1 MQLKIK
7 IHKDVKYVN
16 LLTRFNKIF
25 LMVHFSFQIPF
36 RKILNLQKRKKHC
49 NMYVMALFIFSFG
62 KKKGELCCKA
72 L

>member
-25 LMVHFSFQIPF
+25 LMVHFCFQIPF
-36 RKILNLQKRKKHC
+36 RKILNLQKKEEALQYVC
-49 NMYVMALFIFSFG
+49 NGTFIFIFG
-62 KKKGELCCKA
+62 KKKEN
-72 L
+72 